1 MSRMMSKRDDQD
13 RQNGQ
18 QSCFACDQQ
27 MRHCDIA
34 KLPLDHEQEAGN
46 SSLRNLMSAE
56 DQSKLMPFIQERA
69 KFHSIGYQSQHSS
82 YLLGSES
89 TNKGFRFTEK
99 WIGRCRTSGMRAGG
113 LGSITCRVEKN
124 SI

>member
-1 MSRMMSKRDDQD
+1 MSRMMSKRDGQD

-18 QSCFACDQQ
+18 QSCFDCDQQ

-56 DQSKLMPFIQERA
+56 DQSKLMPFIQGMA
-69 KFHSIGYQSQHSS
+69 KFHSRIYRSEFST
-82 YLLGSES
+82 YLPASES
-89 TNKGFRFTEK
+89 TTRGFCFTEN
-99 WIGRCRTSGMRAGG
+99 WNM
-113 LGSITCRVEKN
+113 
-124 SI
+124 